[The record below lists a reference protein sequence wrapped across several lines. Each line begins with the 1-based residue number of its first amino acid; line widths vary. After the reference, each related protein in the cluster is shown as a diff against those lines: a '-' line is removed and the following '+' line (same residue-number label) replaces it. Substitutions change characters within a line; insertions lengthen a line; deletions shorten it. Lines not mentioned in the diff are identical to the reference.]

1 MNIKKTVIQF
11 TRDRSSL
18 QFAASGHSRFAVRAP
33 IRLPIPIVALASIG
47 ALLAHGP
54 TSSLHA
60 REFNEITN
68 YKSGISLIIEGKPGV
83 DYVFERWYHDPLIDD
98 HGTIYIKEST
108 RFRLAH
114 NERYSEPGD
123 AKPPKGIIRYKV
135 DRDLAYGPLWSTRH
149 QKPESGY
156 ELPGFKAPLSF
167 KDLTYAPEFPD
178 LRVAGSTGPVPGTTR
193 GKDAASLRDHWY
205 RGLLDPSGNE
215 WHLLT
220 VGTDQSPLMETGE
233 IIDRSSNMR
242 TTGKDGKIHCF
253 VVNPKTPAIWF
264 EKTTPEAEWYTTPA
278 KAYFIP
284 RVHAQ
289 TSYVTDG
296 ISIHLADVLSARKVH
311 YRLNGGPSVAY
322 KDPLPV
328 SALQPGPNRLEFF
341 SDKEAVASRNIVRNP
356 GYPSDN
362 DKYAGGVPGN
372 LLWENEDRLTA
383 LRTRLK
389 SDPAPAG
396 DEKFNKLLRTRYQI
410 YLNDRSEFGNS
421 QEWFDKSAGQGLRLH
436 SARSTRVFANAL
448 VAVVEGLQEKELFA
462 HYAKGMLLENELSI
476 DPVGYEL
483 DMNFMCAPSHTE
495 RTNLGYYTA
504 RPVIAM
510 AHAYQLLK
518 HSYRR
523 PAFPNGLTPIED
535 LKVRD
540 QLASFVLLSLHDRQ
554 GQLYHPGMGISMVS
568 RQIASL
574 VCAMAMPSYDTP
586 YYGTSGF
593 DGSPAR
599 SADLPFPDQK
609 ATWKELFYTD
619 SVPSTPYPNQVF
631 KMGVHNND
639 KLPFDLPTIS
649 GRGPKP
655 AGSTYGNIQ
664 EDGITAYPINSI
676 AYNGFSLMG
685 FVFGVY
691 SNTMRLNPGHGLD
704 LGYLDRYFLACM
716 RGEQPIDH
724 MHKRVDGYYPNPLAA
739 NHRHPKELAAL
750 AFKECFQAN
759 WDPVKADPNAVP
771 YYMLWSEPGP

>member
-1 MNIKKTVIQF
+1 MKVKSPPLAVLSIALT
-11 TRDRSSL
+11 L
-18 QFAASGHSRFAVRAP
+18 FAAP
-33 IRLPIPIVALASIG
+33 LG
-47 ALLAHGP
+47 AEA
-54 TSSLHA
+54 
-60 REFNEITN
+60 FNELTN

-83 DYVFERWYHDPLIDD
+83 DYVFERWYHDSLIDD
-98 HGTIYIKEST
+98 HGTIYIKDST
-108 RFRLAH
+108 RFRLEH
-114 NERYSEPGD
+114 NERYSEPGN
-123 AKPPKGIIRYKV
+123 ANPPRGIIRYKV

-149 QKPESGY
+149 QKPDRGY
-156 ELPGFKAPLSF
+156 ELPQFTTPLSF
-167 KDLTYAPEFPD
+167 QDLTYAPEFPD
-178 LRVAGSTGPVPGTTR
+178 QRVLGSTGPVPGTTR
-193 GKDAASLRDHWY
+193 GLDAASLRTHWY

-215 WHLLT
+215 WHILT

-233 IIDRSSNMR
+233 IVNRPSNMR
-242 TTGKDGKIHCF
+242 ATGRDGKIHYF
-253 VVNPKTPAIWF
+253 VVNPETPAIWF

-284 RVHAQ
+284 QVHQQ

-296 ISIHLADVLSARKVH
+296 VSIHLANVLSAASKVQ
-311 YRLNGGPSVAY
+311 YRLNGGPTVVY
-322 KDPLPV
+322 TDPIPAA
-328 SALQPGPNRLEFF
+328 ALQAGPNRLEFF
-341 SDKEAVASRNIVRNP
+341 SDKEKVATRTIIRNP
-356 GYPSDN
+356 GYPSDK
-362 DKYAGGVPGN
+362 DTYAGDVPGN
-372 LLWENEDRLTA
+372 LLWENDEQLAT

-389 SDPAPAG
+389 SDTAPVG
-396 DEKFNKLLRTRYQI
+396 DDKFNKLLRARYDI
-410 YLNDRSEFGNS
+410 YLNNRTGFGNS
-421 QEWFDKSAGQGLRLH
+421 QEWFDKLAGQGLRFH

-448 VAVVEGLQEKELFA
+448 VAVVEGLPEQEVFA
-462 HYAKGMLLENELSI
+462 HYAKRMLLESELSI

-483 DMNFMCAPSHTE
+483 DMNFMCVPSHEE

-518 HSYRR
+518 HTYRR

-540 QLASFVLLSLHDRQ
+540 QLASFILLSLHDRQ

-568 RQIASL
+568 HQVASL

-593 DGSPAR
+593 DGSPAQ
-599 SADLPFPDQK
+599 AAGLPFPDQK

-619 SVPSTPYPNQVF
+619 SVPSMPYPNQVF

-639 KLPFDLPTIS
+639 ELPFDLPTMTARS
-649 GRGPKP
+649 PLA

-676 AYNGFSLMG
+676 AYNGFNLMG

-691 SNTMRLNPGHGLD
+691 SNTLRLNPGHGLD
-704 LGYLDRYFLACM
+704 LGYLDRYFMACL
-716 RGEQPIDH
+716 RGEQPIDR
-724 MHKRVDGYYPNPLAA
+724 MHKRVDGYYLNPLVA
-739 NHRHPKELAAL
+739 NHRHPKELADQ
-750 AFKECFQAN
+750 AFKECFLGE

-771 YYMLWSEPGP
+771 YFMLWSEPSP